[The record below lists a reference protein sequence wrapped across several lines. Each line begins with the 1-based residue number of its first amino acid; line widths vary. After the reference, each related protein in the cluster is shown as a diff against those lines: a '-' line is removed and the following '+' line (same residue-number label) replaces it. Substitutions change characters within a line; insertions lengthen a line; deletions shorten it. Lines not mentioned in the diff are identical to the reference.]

1 MTIDVS
7 IDSDA
12 WRFLRYAPSIGGM
25 EKIIVGEFTVQR
37 MDDKLYL
44 SHPSLRKPA
53 PLPEHLLVL
62 LFKRL
67 MREAVGL

>member
-1 MTIDVS
+1 MD
-7 IDSDA
+7 
-12 WRFLRYAPSIGGM
+12 
-25 EKIIVGEFTVQR
+25 KIIAGEFTIMQKA
-37 MDDKLYL
+37 DKLYL

-62 LFKRL
+62 LLKRV